1 MEAVSFDLD
10 GTLVRSSEPRK
21 QSLEHVRKMVDP
33 DLPELTA
40 ETYQTAF
47 QNALAERLPN
57 TAWELPVRRAAFKR
71 AFDAAGSVPPPPSLE
86 AFTLAYRYRRL
97 KRLRPQDEAP
107 ETLSKICRNG
117 GTVAVVTNGPA
128 GLQQEKLLRTG
139 LMEHVDV
146 VVVAGRCG
154 AMKPDPKPLNDAL
167 KRIDVSNNKIIHV
180 GDSRCDVDGAL
191 RAGVRP
197 VVFEPNGDGERSVEH
212 VLRCTSLVEVYRQF
226 FD

>member
-21 QSLEHVRKMVDP
+21 QSLEHVREMVDP
-33 DLPELTA
+33 GLPQLA
-40 ETYQTAF
+40 VETYQTAF

-71 AFDAAGSVPPPPSLE
+71 AFDAAGSVPPPATLE
-86 AFTLAYRYRRL
+86 TFTLAYRHRRL

-107 ETLSKICRNG
+107 ETLSKIRRNG

-139 LMEHVDV
+139 LKEHVDV

-154 AMKPDPKPLNDAL
+154 AMKPNPKPLNDAL
-167 KRIDVSNNKIIHV
+167 KRIDASSDRTIHV
-180 GDSRCDVDGAL
+180 GDSHCDVDGAL

-197 VVFEPNGDGERSVEH
+197 VVFEPNGDGEQNVEH
-212 VLRCTSLVEVYRQF
+212 VLRCTSLVEVYRRF